1 VIRQSPLLQKRYRFA
16 REVALERRRSSPGSA
31 RPAGTPPPLAFS
43 IGGALPA
50 PLLVSRQFSVLAQP
64 YLEKDQEQGCAETE
78 RDQSDGQR
86 VADRPTDQRGADRAG
101 DD

>member
-1 VIRQSPLLQKRYRFA
+1 MIRQSPLLQKRYRFA
-16 REVALERRRSSPGSA
+16 REVALERRRSSPGTA
-31 RPAGTPPPLAFS
+31 RPAGTPPPAFS

>member
-16 REVALERRRSSPGSA
+16 REVALVRRRSSPGSA
-31 RPAGTPPPLAFS
+31 RPAGTPPPAFS

-64 YLEKDQEQGCAETE
+64 YFEKDQEQGCAETE